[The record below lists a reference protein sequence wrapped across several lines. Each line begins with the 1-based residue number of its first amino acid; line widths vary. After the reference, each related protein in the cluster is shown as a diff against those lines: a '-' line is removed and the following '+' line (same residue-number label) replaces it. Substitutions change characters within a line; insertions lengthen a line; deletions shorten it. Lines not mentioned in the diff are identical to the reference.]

1 VSPARSR
8 LDVVLA
14 FSLARRELRGGYAA
28 MGILLFCLTMGVA
41 AMAAVGA
48 LSTSIAR
55 GLDEQGRPLLG
66 GDIEFSLVHREATA
80 AEMRFLRDGGTVSGI
95 ASLRGMARHADSQTL
110 VEIKAVDHAYPLY
123 GYMVLDP
130 AMPIE
135 KALARD
141 AHDTW
146 GAAVEPGLA
155 SRLGLKVGDRFR
167 LGSLSLEL
175 RSLIVHEPDRVSD
188 GFILAPRVMIAR
200 SALDQTGLVQPGS
213 LVRWRYRIK
222 IPGPDSGMLE
232 KQMRRDAKKQFPD
245 AGWSIRG
252 RNNAAPSITRFVN
265 RVGFFLSLVALT
277 ALIVG
282 GVGIAN
288 AVKSYLEGKRVNI
301 AILKCLG
308 ASRNLIFVSSLMQV
322 LMVAVVGIALGLVLG
337 AALPFAAAHLPP
349 EIMPVPVSASIA
361 WGALAV
367 AGLFG
372 LLTTLAFALWPL
384 ARARE
389 TPARLLFRGYLPG
402 AQRMP
407 RGFLVAIAV
416 AVMALFGLALLNFSN
431 RSVVM
436 WYAGGLVASF
446 ALLAML
452 ARLVMYLARTRVH
465 PKSALARF
473 AIANLYR
480 PGAATPAVMI
490 SIGIALSLF
499 VALGLINRNIRDEL
513 TSAVPAKAPSFFFI
527 DVGKNQLGPFTADVA
542 HQPGV
547 GAVTSAP
554 LLRGRIV
561 RVNGI
566 PVSKIRPLGDAAWAL
581 RGDRGLT
588 YAASLPEGSRLVDGK
603 WWPAGYAGEP
613 LVSMVD
619 EVANGLDLKVGDTI
633 TVNVLGREITAR
645 IANLRAVDWRSL
657 QINFVLV
664 FSPNTLAAAPHSDIV
679 TVSMDPGDEEALM
692 KMVGA
697 RYPTITAI
705 RVKDAL
711 DAVNALMG
719 KLLEG
724 LSAANALTLLIGVV
738 VLAGAVVT
746 SLAARIRDAVI
757 LKTYGATRGQL
768 LGALAMEFALLA
780 LVTAAFAIFAGAAGA
795 WVIVR
800 FVLEIP
806 WSFDLT
812 TALVTIAIALM
823 VTLVVGLASTWSVL
837 GVRPA
842 PLLRMA

>member
-1 VSPARSR
+1 MSPARFR
-8 LDVVLA
+8 LDPALA
-14 FSLARRELRGGYAA
+14 FSLARRELRGGFAA
-28 MGILLFCLTMGVA
+28 MGILLFCLTIGVA

-48 LSTSIAR
+48 LSTAIER

-66 GDIEFSLVHREATA
+66 GDIEFSLIHREANA
-80 AEMRFLRDGGTVSGI
+80 AEMKFLRDGGQVSEV
-95 ASLRGMARHADSQTL
+95 ASLRGMARHGDSQTL
-110 VEIKAVDHAYPLY
+110 VEVKAVDAAYPLY
-123 GYMVLDP
+123 GHMVLDP
-130 AMPIE
+130 AMPLDR
-135 KALARD
+135 ALARD
-141 AHDTW
+141 AQGHW
-146 GAAVEPGLA
+146 GAVVEPGLA
-155 SRLGLKVGDRFR
+155 SRLGLKLGDSFR
-167 LGSLSLEL
+167 LGSLSLQL

-188 GFILAPRVMIAR
+188 GFILAPRAMIAR
-200 SALDQTGLVQPGS
+200 QALDETGLVQPGS

-222 IPGPDSGMLE
+222 IAGPDSGKAE
-232 KQMRRDAKKQFPD
+232 KEMRRAANKRFPD
-245 AGWSIRG
+245 AGWRIRG
-252 RNNAAPSITRFVN
+252 RNNAAPNITRFVN

-308 ASRNLIFVSSLMQV
+308 ASRDLIFVSSLMQV

-349 EIMPVPVSASIA
+349 ALMPVPVSASIA

-402 AQRMP
+402 VQRMP
-407 RGFLVAIAV
+407 RVFMAAIAV
-416 AVMALFGLALLNFSN
+416 AVLLLFALALFSFSN
-431 RSVVM
+431 RLVVM

-446 ALLAML
+446 ALLALL

-473 AIANLYR
+473 AVANLYR

-499 VALGLINRNIRDEL
+499 VTLGLINRNIRDEL

-527 DVGKNQLGPFTADVA
+527 DVGKDQLAAFTADVA

-547 GAVTSAP
+547 TAVSSAP
-554 LLRGRIV
+554 LLRGRFV
-561 RVNGI
+561 RVNGV
-566 PVSKIRPLGDAAWAL
+566 PVSKVKPSGDAGWAI

-588 YAASLPEGSRLVDGK
+588 YAASLPEGSKLVDGK
-603 WWPAGYAGEP
+603 WWPAGYSGEP

-619 EVANGLDLKVGDTI
+619 EVAHGLGLSVGDTV
-633 TVNVLGREITAR
+633 TVNVLGREVTAR

-664 FSPNTLAAAPHSDIV
+664 FSPNTLSAAPHSNIV
-679 TVSMDPGDEEALM
+679 TVAMDPTDEEALM
-692 KMVGA
+692 NMTAA
-697 RYPTITAI
+697 RYPTVTAI

-724 LSAANALTLLIGVV
+724 LAAANALTLLIGVV

-746 SLAARIRDAVI
+746 GLAARIRDAVI

-768 LGALAMEFALLA
+768 LAALAMEFALLA
-780 LVTAAFAIFAGAAGA
+780 LVTATFAIFAGAAGA

-800 FVLEIP
+800 FVLEMP
-806 WSFDLT
+806 WSFDLA
-812 TALVTIAIALM
+812 TALTTIAVALA
-823 VTLVVGLASTWSVL
+823 VTLVAGLASTWSVL